1 MNKHVFIIILFQ
13 FYDGLSAVIE
23 HKIVEYKNTVY
34 TVKNN
39 TCIFMKGINY
49 KMHKTIQKK

>member
-1 MNKHVFIIILFQ
+1 MNKHVFIILLFQ
-13 FYDGLSAVIE
+13 FYDGLSAVTE
-23 HKIVEYKNTVY
+23 HKIVEYKNIVY